1 MTENQKDIELL
12 HTDPGELIVRYQASI
27 SAIVQKRLINTGFY
41 PFQEKDDLIQEVSVR
56 LLAETGKM
64 QKQYNKEKAQFITF
78 ISLKIVNICYQILRK
93 EKNKPETISIED
105 KPHILATDKHETD
118 KETYLIDE
126 YNKYEAILK
135 MFYRKRAK
143 IELCLQLIYRIPVF
157 INYFIA
163 YCKKAA
169 KSFYKAATI
178 HLPIDRDYTDKDVYR
193 VITPYLNECDQKN
206 NTEGA
211 AQRWLNN
218 IIDQLT
224 ELMNTGHEEN
234 VYDKETFQVLVEKYY
249 QFKKER
255 KIFPALLL

>member
-1 MTENQKDIELL
+1 M
-12 HTDPGELIVRYQASI
+12 
-27 SAIVQKRLINTGFY
+27 
-41 PFQEKDDLIQEVSVR
+41 R

-64 QKQYNKEKAQFITF
+64 QKQYNKEKAQFITY

-143 IELCLQLIYRIPVF
+143 IELCLQLISRIPVF

-193 VITPYLNECDQKN
+193 VITPYLNECDHKH

-211 AQRWLNN
+211 AQR
-218 IIDQLT
+218 
-224 ELMNTGHEEN
+224 
-234 VYDKETFQVLVEKYY
+234 
-249 QFKKER
+249 
-255 KIFPALLL
+255 